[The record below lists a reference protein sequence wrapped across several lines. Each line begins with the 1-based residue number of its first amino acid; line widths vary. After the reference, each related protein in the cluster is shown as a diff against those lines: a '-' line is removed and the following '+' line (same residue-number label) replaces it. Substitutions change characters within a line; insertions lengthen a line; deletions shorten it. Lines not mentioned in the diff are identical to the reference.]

1 MVKNY
6 MEEIVDDLLPKLL
19 EGYESICRCE
29 KCQDD
34 MKAMALNEL
43 KPAYYVTRKGF
54 LFTKIEESLVQ
65 SKADTVLEL
74 TLAINEI
81 SKNPIHSHK

>member
-6 MEEIVDDLLPKLL
+6 MEEVVDDLLPILL
-19 EGYESICRCE
+19 KGYENICTCE

-34 MKAMALNEL
+34 IKAMALNEL
-43 KPAYYVTRKGF
+43 EPAYYVNRKGF
-54 LFTKIEESLVQ
+54 LFTKIEETLVQ

-74 TLAINEI
+74 VVAINYV
-81 SKNPIHSHK
+81 SKNPIHHP